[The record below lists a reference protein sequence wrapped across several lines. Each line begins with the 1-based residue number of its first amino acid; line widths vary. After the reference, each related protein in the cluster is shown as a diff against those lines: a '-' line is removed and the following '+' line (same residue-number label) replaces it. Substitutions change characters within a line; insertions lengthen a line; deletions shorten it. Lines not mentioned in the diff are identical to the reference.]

1 MFLNILVT
9 LIVTQ
14 KVKLKKVLTWD
25 SEKESQSAL

>member
-1 MFLNILVT
+1 MLAT

-25 SEKESQSAL
+25 SEKELQAAV